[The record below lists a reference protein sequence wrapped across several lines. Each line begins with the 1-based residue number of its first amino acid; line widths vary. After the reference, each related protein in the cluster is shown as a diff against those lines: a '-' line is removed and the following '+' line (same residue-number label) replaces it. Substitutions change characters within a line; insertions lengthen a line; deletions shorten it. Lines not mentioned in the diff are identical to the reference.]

1 MKRLSLSLLAFAG
14 VSFMSAAQPRYLVNE
29 LEPVDELCYEEFEFR
44 GASSEPLE
52 MSGGLKWYGGFEL
65 TSCLNANTPGHVT
78 FDLGGKYETLMFV
91 FAYMNTN
98 RGAGGTGIDTE
109 PCIFTVHVDGEKV
122 VDEVVY
128 PYGVPKRV
136 TLERQWC
143 PRAEIRA
150 RNRQF
155 LPWGRRGYPLEG
167 RRDSGRDRKHP
178 ERSSPDHRAR
188 ERAACI
194 FPEFHDDQRLCA

>member
-1 MKRLSLSLLAFAG
+1 MKRLFLSLLAFAG

-122 VDEVVY
+122 DDSYLGEPMRQPSDPNMSITSVTVPEGCIFVMGDNRNHSNDSRDVRLGVIDERYVIGRAVFVV
-128 PYGVPKRV
+128 
-136 TLERQWC
+136 L
-143 PRAEIRA
+143 
-150 RNRQF
+150 
-155 LPWGRRGYPLEG
+155 PLENFG
-167 RRDSGRDRKHP
+167 AI
-178 ERSSPDHRAR
+178 E
-188 ERAACI
+188 
-194 FPEFHDDQRLCA
+194 